1 MQQYT
6 REEVRFTLAAVMVVF
21 LLSALSQTV
30 VSTAMPIIVEQ
41 LHGLERFAWVT
52 TAFMLT
58 STVMVPIYGKLGDQ
72 FGRKPILIWGIAI
85 FLAGSVLCGLSGEV
99 ERLPLIGDGM
109 NQLIVCRAIQGIGG
123 AALFTTAF
131 ACIADLL
138 PPAERAR
145 IGGLFGAVF
154 GVASV
159 LGPLVGGFLTDLGTL
174 SLFGATVEGWRLVF
188 YVNLPIAVAALFIVI
203 TKMPSFGGHDPG
215 KIDFLGAALIIL
227 TCVPLL
233 LALTWGGTTY
243 PWMSGTI
250 FALFAGSLAALA
262 ALIFVERLVPHPIVP
277 LDLFANP
284 TFTRANI
291 AGFLMGVAFL
301 GTIMFLPL
309 YLQVVQGVPAT
320 SSGFSLAPMML
331 GMIGSSIVAGRLA
344 AKMGR
349 YKPLMLGGC
358 VLLLGATGL
367 LFTLKLDTPYWEVW
381 LMMLLVGLGLGPS
394 QSLYSLTIQNA
405 VPMNRMGVA
414 TSSAQFFRQIGSTIG
429 IAVFG
434 ALLVSHLS
442 TELPARAPAFAQMSG
457 GASGSGGKSGPASL
471 SGAQTAAMNPQR
483 LEAELQRRLEPVDGA
498 LHQALGGNRAVAEAL
513 LATHAMPPEVEAELQ
528 AAEARIDA
536 GTPADDPAAID
547 ARVAG
552 LMEAVRAQAHRLAAT
567 TIHAVKESFLVSLLA
582 LFQDSGLIVLLGV
595 LVTLTIPELPL
606 RQWQSRIAPE
616 PKPAAEP
623 AAE

>member
-1 MQQYT
+1 MTQQYT
-6 REEVRFTLAAVMVVF
+6 RQEVRFTLAAIMAVF

-30 VSTAMPIIVEQ
+30 VSTALPIIVEQ

-72 FGRKPILIWGIAI
+72 FGRKPILVWGILI
-85 FLAGSVLCGLSGEV
+85 FLAGSVLCGLSGEI
-99 ERLPLIGDGM
+99 EHLPLVGDGM

-154 GVASV
+154 GIASV
-159 LGPLVGGFLTDLGTL
+159 LGPLVGGFLTDHGTL
-174 SLFGATVEGWRLVF
+174 QLWGASVEGWRLVF
-188 YVNLPIAVAALFIVI
+188 YVNLPIGFIALFIVMA
-203 TKMPSFGGHDPG
+203 KMPDFGGHDPG
-215 KIDFLGAALIIL
+215 TIDFPGAALIIL

-243 PWMSGTI
+243 PWGSATI
-250 FALFAGSLAALA
+250 VSLFGGSIVALVL
-262 ALIFVERLVPHPIVP
+262 LIFVERLVPHPIVP
-277 LDLFANP
+277 LDLFANK

-291 AGFLMGVAFL
+291 AGFLLGVAFL

-320 SSGFSLAPMML
+320 SSGLALLPLML
-331 GMIGSSIVAGRLA
+331 GMIASSIVAGRYA

-349 YKPLMLGGC
+349 YKPLMIGGC
-358 VLLLGATGL
+358 MVLLAGTCL
-367 LFTLKLDTPYWEVW
+367 LFTLEIDTPYWEVSA
-381 LMMLLVGLGLGPS
+381 MMLLVGLGLGPS

-405 VPMNRMGVA
+405 VPVNRMGVA

-434 ALLVSHLS
+434 ALLVSHLAA
-442 TELPARAPAFAQMSG
+442 ELPVRAPAFDQLSG
-457 GASGSGGKSGPASL
+457 TGGPASL
-471 SGAQTAAMNPQR
+471 SGAQSAAMNPQR
-483 LEAELQRRLEPVDGA
+483 VEAELQRRLEPVGGA
-498 LHQALGGNRAVAEAL
+498 LRQALGGDHAAAAAL
-513 LATHAMPPEVEAELQ
+513 LAGHALPPEVAAELR
-528 AAEARIDA
+528 AAEARA
-536 GTPADDPAAID
+536 GAAVPPEPPAEIER
-547 ARVAG
+547 RVES
-552 LMEAVRAQAHRLAAT
+552 MMQAVRAHARRLAET
-567 TIHAVKESFLVSLLA
+567 TIRAVKESFLVALIA
-582 LFQDSGLIVLLGV
+582 LFQDSGWIILLGV

-606 RQWQSRIAPE
+606 RQWPSRLAPE
-616 PKPAAEP
+616 TGPESAG
-623 AAE
+623 